1 MDTAGPAN
9 PFAVLGLPE
18 TMDLTDD
25 QIERAALTLSARL
38 HPDAAGGDPEAE
50 SRLAAVNDARTLL
63 ASAESRA
70 ILLLQLAGGPSASA
84 DRGLPDGFLA
94 EMMDIREQIEQAAQ
108 SKDAPALAQWRAWAL
123 TRRAQHASH
132 TKDLFAQPP
141 TSATL
146 TRIRRELN
154 AWRYIE
160 RLLEQISL

>member
-9 PFAVLGLPE
+9 PFTVLGLPE
-18 TMDLTDD
+18 TMDLTDE
-25 QIERAALTLSARL
+25 QIELAALTLSARL
-38 HPDAAGGDPEAE
+38 HPDAASGDPEAE
-50 SRLAAVNDARTLL
+50 HRLAAVNDARMLL

-94 EMMDIREQIEQAAQ
+94 EMMDIREQIDEAAQ
-108 SKDAPALAQWRAWAL
+108 SKDAAALAHWRAWAL
-123 TRRAQHASH
+123 TRRAQHTST
-132 TKDLFAQPP
+132 TKDLFAQPRTP
-141 TSATL
+141 ATL

-160 RLLEQISL
+160 RLLEQISP